1 MAVLLPS
8 HSLLLLWLLLHLVT
22 VVSIVGKIFSV
33 IQGPP
38 LNSFMFGLRLCMA
51 KFPHVIC
58 SACRLAFLLLL
69 LPPRRFLSFGFSPR
83 KERKRNGIME
93 SICLPGFSLKN
104 DLGNFVISSYL
115 EKVQGKLVFFW
126 R

>member
-33 IQGPP
+33 
-38 LNSFMFGLRLCMA
+38 
-51 KFPHVIC
+51 C